1 MPDLA
6 SRHQHLDDEVSQ
18 QYVQGVDTAAIGE
31 EEEAGYLKEMEASLR
46 SGSHCNGHIG
56 AVATV

>member
-31 EEEAGYLKEMEASLR
+31 EEEAGFLKEMEANSNPD
-46 SGSHCNGHIG
+46 SHCSGHLE
-56 AVATV
+56 AVVTL